1 MSYNVAN
8 QLVQSVTGGETT
20 KYSYDANGS
29 LVKSENAG
37 GARSY
42 TYNALGLL
50 AKFTREDGYT
60 ETYTYN
66 VNRLLSGVATSDGL
80 TSSLTWD
87 ILYGDGVVISESKNG
102 EATSYTY
109 GLERISALT
118 GRTRTEYVHDGR
130 GSVAA
135 EVSYNDSWY
144 TFGGNIGADYNGR
157 QMAPGV
163 RLRASQDMSGSRP
176 CQGSTTQVY
185 YRKEAIPC
193 PGQGPRNIVQNV
205 GTLHSNSVK
214 KRALR
219 AGSDLSA
226 VTRRGRLRA
235 GARSVTSSRD
245 ALIRRSRPAKT
256 RATCPTSQLC
266 CVSGSF
272 HGFAAAGRTR

>member
-1 MSYNVAN
+1 M
-8 QLVQSVTGGETT
+8 
-20 KYSYDANGS
+20 
-29 LVKSENAG
+29 
-37 GARSY
+37 
-42 TYNALGLL
+42 
-50 AKFTREDGYT
+50 
-60 ETYTYN
+60 
-66 VNRLLSGVATSDGL
+66 
-80 TSSLTWD
+80 
-87 ILYGDGVVISESKNG
+87 VISESQLG
-102 EATSYTY
+102 ETTDYTY
-109 GLERISALT
+109 GLERISAIS
-118 GRTRTEYVHDGR
+118 GNTRTEYVYDGR

-135 EVSYNDSWY
+135 EVSYNTAWY
-144 TFGGNIGADYNGR
+144 TFSGGLAKKNVTSKSYTPFGEQIGEATSGFGYNGEYYNAATGMIYRRARFYEPQMNRFSQKDTLRGSITDGASLNRYLYCQSDPVNFADYNGR

-176 CQGSTTQVY
+176 CHGSTTQVY